1 MSRNAEYTLGNSKP
15 LINREQNYVLDR
27 KLLTVHSEDRDITK
41 WANSNTFEIMLPE
54 QLLNV
59 QSMRLV
65 QATLPAIFFT
75 FMNDYQ
81 NTKFK
86 FTVNAVS
93 YNAAI
98 QDGFY
103 TPAQLALELTSKM
116 NQVVDPADVGFTV
129 FYDEVK
135 KTFWFGHDS
144 LAFVLN
150 FDQQMSYVFSG
161 NCEQPIVW
169 NNHSK
174 WGLPY
179 YLGFQ
184 KEAFQSTNT
193 PVNIVADNIAPINAN
208 LPATTIDSI
217 QNFIQAPLSF
227 TLNGETCLYLE
238 VDKYNYYDEL
248 YPYNESSK
256 QMFNNNA
263 YAGKVNSAFAKIPIR
278 PYNENSYD
286 SRTIFQVNMV
296 HYDPP
301 IERIAR
307 LKFKFRFHDGRL
319 VNFQNSPFDFTIEFN
334 SLRNEIEKKYTVR
347 IPAYVI

>member
-1 MSRNAEYTLGNSKP
+1 MNRAPEYMLGNSKP

-27 KLLTVHSEDRDITK
+27 KLVTVHSEDRDITK
-41 WANSNTFEIMLPE
+41 WPNSNSFEIMLPE

-59 QSMRLV
+59 QSMRLI

-75 FMNDYQ
+75 FNNDYQ
-81 NTKFK
+81 NTKFI
-86 FTVNAVS
+86 FTLSSVEHTVT
-93 YNAAI
+93 I

-103 TPAQLALELTSKM
+103 TPTQLALELTNKM
-116 NQVVDPADVGFTV
+116 SQAVTGFTV
-129 FYDEVK
+129 FYDEVMNI
-135 KTFWFGHDS
+135 FWFGHTTS
-144 LAFVLN
+144 AFNLN
-150 FDQQMSYVFSG
+150 FDQQVAYDIS

-184 KEAFQSTNT
+184 KLTYNSTLAT
-193 PVNIVADNIAPINAN
+193 PNIVGADIVPSNIN
-208 LPATTIDSI
+208 LPTANVIGIT
-217 QNFIQAPLSF
+217 NFITAPLSF
-227 TLNGETCLYLE
+227 TLLGETCIYLE

-248 YPYNESSK
+248 YPYNESTNHTK
-256 QMFNNNA
+256 QLFSNNA

-278 PYNENSYD
+278 PFTNDYSDD
-286 SRTIFQVNMV
+286 SRTIFLLNMV

-319 VNFQNSPFDFTIEFN
+319 VNFQNFPFDFTIEFN

-347 IPAYVI
+347 VPAYVL

>member
-1 MSRNAEYTLGNSKP
+1 MSRNPLGNSKP

-41 WANSNTFEIMLPE
+41 WPNSNTFEIMLPE

-65 QATLPAIFFT
+65 QATLPATFFT

-81 NTKFK
+81 NTKFQ
-86 FTVNAVS
+86 FTVAGVS
-93 YNAAI
+93 HNITI

-103 TPAQLALELTSKM
+103 TPAQLALELTNKM
-116 NQVVDPADVGFTV
+116 NQAVTGFTV
-129 FYDEVK
+129 FFDEVK
-135 KTFWFGHDS
+135 KTFWFGHTGT
-144 LAFVLN
+144 AFTLN
-150 FDQQMSYVFSG
+150 FDQQMTYVFSG

-184 KEAFQSTNT
+184 KQSIQSTST
-193 PVNIVADNIAPINAN
+193 PANIVADNIVPNNIN
-208 LPATTIDSI
+208 LPDTSVNTIN
-217 QNFIQAPLSF
+217 NFIQAPLSF

-248 YPYNESSK
+248 YPYNESGK

-278 PYNENSYD
+278 PYNDNSYD
-286 SRTIFQVNMV
+286 SRTIFLVNMV
-296 HYDPP
+296 QYDPP

-307 LKFKFRFHDGRL
+307 LKFRFRFHDGRL
-319 VNFQNSPFDFTIEFN
+319 VDFQNFPFDFTVEFN